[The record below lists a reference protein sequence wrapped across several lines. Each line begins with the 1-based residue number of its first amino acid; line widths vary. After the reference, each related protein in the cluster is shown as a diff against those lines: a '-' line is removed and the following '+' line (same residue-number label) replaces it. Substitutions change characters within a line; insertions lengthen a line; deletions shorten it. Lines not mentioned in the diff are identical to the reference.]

1 MAWIH
6 VCQVHR
12 PRQIIIVA
20 LLTSIFWFALN
31 TVILVSYQVN
41 IASNE
46 LKLAH
51 SLKWENK
58 NASFEFERQSE
69 VINKAEKLSPRGIS
83 DAVRFHEEELD
94 IINNEIFQRESRRDA
109 QDIVKEKDSLIK
121 GQFNKDKRFETRQ
134 KKPKLLKKKLIS
146 AVRSIELDD
155 PKKERGD
162 TNIGG
167 VIIPHDPNGPGE
179 DGKPVVVSAKEKHNE
194 KEGYNKYAFNEY
206 ASAKISLERSIPDTR
221 SSG

>member
-1 MAWIH
+1 MAWIRG

-12 PRQIIIVA
+12 PRQIIVVA

-46 LKLAH
+46 LKVAH
-51 SLKWENK
+51 GLRLGNK
-58 NASFEFERQSE
+58 NASFRFQHQSE
-69 VINKAEKLSPRGIS
+69 DTNKAKKLSPRGIS
-83 DAVRFHEEELD
+83 EGEEFD
-94 IINNEIFQRESRRDA
+94 IKDNEIFQHKSVWDT
-109 QDIVKEKDSLIK
+109 QDIVKEKDLLK
-121 GQFNKDKRFETRQ
+121 KRLFNKLETRN
-134 KKPKLLKKKLIS
+134 KKPKQLKKKLIS
-146 AVRSIELDD
+146 VVRSVEPTD

-167 VIIPHDPNGPGE
+167 IIIPHDPDGPGE
-179 DGKPVVVSAKEKHNE
+179 DGKPVVVSAKEKPNE
-194 KEGYNKYAFNEY
+194 KDGYNKYAFNEY
-206 ASAKISLERSIPDTR
+206 VSAKISLGRSIPDTR

>member
-1 MAWIH
+1 MAWIR

-46 LKLAH
+46 LKVAH
-51 SLKWENK
+51 SLRRGNK
-58 NASFEFERQSE
+58 NASLRFERQSE
-69 VINKAEKLSPRGIS
+69 DTNKAKKLSPRGIS
-83 DAVRFHEEELD
+83 EGEEFD
-94 IINNEIFQRESRRDA
+94 IINNQIFQHKPSRDT
-109 QDIVKEKDSLIK
+109 QVIVQEKDSLIK
-121 GQFNKDKRFETRQ
+121 GQFNKNTRLETRK

-146 AVRSIELDD
+146 VVRSVEPND
-155 PKKERGD
+155 PKKERAD
-162 TNIGG
+162 TNIGWI
-167 VIIPHDPNGPGE
+167 IIPHDPNGPGE
-179 DGKPVVVSAKEKHNE
+179 DGKPVVVSAKEKPNE
-194 KEGYNKYAFNEY
+194 KDGYNKYAFNEY

>member
-46 LKLAH
+46 WKVAH
-51 SLKWENK
+51 SLRWENK

-69 VINKAEKLSPRGIS
+69 LTNKAKKLSPRGIS
-83 DAVRFHEEELD
+83 EAVRFHGEELD
-94 IINNEIFQRESRRDA
+94 IINNEIFQPKSDRDT
-109 QDIVKEKDSLIK
+109 QDIVKEKESLIK
-121 GQFNKDKRFETRQ
+121 GQFNKNSRLETRQ
-134 KKPKLLKKKLIS
+134 KKPKLLKKKLVS
-146 AVRSIELDD
+146 AVRSVEPND
-155 PKKERGD
+155 PKKERED

-179 DGKPVVVSAKEKHNE
+179 DGKPVVVSSKEKHNE
-194 KEGYNKYAFNEY
+194 KDGYNKYAFNEY
-206 ASAKISLERSIPDTR
+206 VSAKISLDRSIPDTR

>member
-31 TVILVSYQVN
+31 TLILISYQLN

-46 LKLAH
+46 LKVVH
-51 SLKWENK
+51 SLRWENK
-58 NASFEFERQSE
+58 NASFDFERQSE
-69 VINKAEKLSPRGIS
+69 LTNKAGKLSPRGIS
-83 DAVRFHEEELD
+83 EVGFHGEEFD
-94 IINNEIFQRESRRDA
+94 IINNEIFQRKSSRDT

-121 GQFNKDKRFETRQ
+121 GQFNKNTRLEKRK
-134 KKPKLLKKKLIS
+134 KKPKLLKKKHLS
-146 AVRSIELDD
+146 AVRSVEPND
-155 PKKERGD
+155 PKIERGD
-162 TNIGG
+162 RNIVG
-167 VIIPHDPNGPGE
+167 VVIPHDPHGPGE
-179 DGKPVVVSAKEKHNE
+179 DGKPVVVSAKEKPNE
-194 KEGYNKYAFNEY
+194 KDGYNKYAFNEY
-206 ASAKISLERSIPDTR
+206 ASAKISLERSLPDTR

>member
-46 LKLAH
+46 LKVAR
-51 SLKWENK
+51 SLRRGNK
-58 NASFEFERQSE
+58 SASFRFEQQSDT
-69 VINKAEKLSPRGIS
+69 NKAKKLSPRGIS
-83 DAVRFHEEELD
+83 EVRFHGEEFD
-94 IINNEIFQRESRRDA
+94 IINNEIFQHKPSRDTQDIA
-109 QDIVKEKDSLIK
+109 DIVKEKDSLMK
-121 GQFNKDKRFETRQ
+121 GQFNKNTRLETRK

-146 AVRSIELDD
+146 AVRSVEPND

-162 TNIGG
+162 TNVGT
-167 VIIPHDPNGPGE
+167 IPHDPNGPGE
-179 DGKPVVVSAKEKHNE
+179 DGKPVVVSAKEKPNE
-194 KEGYNKYAFNEY
+194 KDGYNKYAFNEY

>member
-12 PRQIIIVA
+12 PRQIIVVA

-46 LKLAH
+46 LKVAH
-51 SLKWENK
+51 SLTRENK
-58 NASFEFERQSE
+58 NASFGFERQSE
-69 VINKAEKLSPRGIS
+69 DTNKAKKLLPREIS
-83 DAVRFHEEELD
+83 EVRLQGEEFD
-94 IINNEIFQRESRRDA
+94 IINNEILQHKSTPDT
-109 QDIVKEKDSLIK
+109 QVVVKEKDSLK
-121 GQFNKDKRFETRQ
+121 EGQFNRNTRLETRK

-146 AVRSIELDD
+146 AVRSIEPND
-155 PKKERGD
+155 PKKDRVD

-167 VIIPHDPNGPGE
+167 IKNPHDPNGPGE
-179 DGKPVVVSAKEKHNE
+179 DGKPVVISAKEKPNE
-194 KEGYNKYAFNEY
+194 KDGYNKYAFNEY
-206 ASAKISLERSIPDTR
+206 ASAKISLDRSIPDTR
-221 SSG
+221 SYG